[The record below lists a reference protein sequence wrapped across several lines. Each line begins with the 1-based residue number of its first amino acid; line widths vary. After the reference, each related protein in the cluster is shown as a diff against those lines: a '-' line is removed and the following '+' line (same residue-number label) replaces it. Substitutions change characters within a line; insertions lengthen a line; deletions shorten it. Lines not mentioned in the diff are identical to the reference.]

1 MDTNSL
7 NNCKQA
13 LMLRFG
19 EIALK
24 GLNRHKFEERL
35 IHNLAL
41 KLKQYGS
48 YQVTLSQ
55 SRIWVEP
62 DLFTKNYSA
71 IEVKQLLKQA
81 EKVACTT
88 FGIVSVSPVYSFA
101 GEYNDLLA
109 VASSLVEQHLLKGE
123 KRFKVNCK
131 RGEKSYPLTSMQV
144 MEQLGGDLLQK
155 YPDLQVDLHTPEF
168 VVYVEIRKQFII
180 YSQIIQAVRGL
191 PTSSS
196 SKGMCLLS
204 GGIDSPVAAY
214 MLASRGMELE
224 AIYFHT
230 FPYTSDQAKQKV
242 VDLAQIVSQYAGRVV
257 LHVVDFTDINL
268 ELNEKCPK
276 DMITIAMRRMMMR
289 IAEALAKRRDCKA
302 LITGESLG
310 QVASQTTE
318 AINATNEVATL
329 PIFRPLIGLD
339 KEDTIRIAREIGT
352 FETSIQPYDDCCTI
366 FVAKHPKTRPNQAA
380 GQACDSELDT
390 AKLTE
395 LALSRI
401 DSYDIRYDRIK
412 EFKIDYSQIEIA

>member
-1 MDTNSL
+1 MNLDS
-7 NNCKQA
+7 CKQA

-48 YQVTLSQ
+48 FQVTLSQ
-55 SRIWVEP
+55 SRIWIEP
-62 DLFTKNYSA
+62 DLFTKNYSVA
-71 IEVKQLLKQA
+71 EIKVLLKQA
-81 EKVACTT
+81 EKVACST
-88 FGIVSVSPVYSFA
+88 FGIVSVSPVYSFT
-101 GEYNDLLA
+101 GEYADLLP
-109 VASSLVEQHLLKGE
+109 VADELVQQHLNQGE
-123 KRFKVNCK
+123 RTFKVVCK
-131 RGEKSYPLTSMQV
+131 RGEKSFPMTSMEV

-155 YPDLQVDLHTPEF
+155 HPELKVDLHTPDF
-168 VVYVEIRKQFII
+168 VVYVEIRKQFIV
-180 YSQIIQAVRGL
+180 YSQIKQAVRGL

-196 SKGMCLLS
+196 SRGLCLLS

-214 MLASRGMELE
+214 MMASRGMELE

-230 FPYTSDQAKQKV
+230 FPYTSDLAKQKV
-242 VDLAQIVSQYAGRVV
+242 IDIAKIVSQYSGRVI
-257 LHVVDFTDINL
+257 LHVVDFTEINL
-268 ELNEKCPK
+268 ELNEKCEK
-276 DMITIAMRRMMMR
+276 DMITIVMRRMMMR
-289 IAEALAKRRDCKA
+289 IAEALAKKRDCKA

-318 AINATNEVATL
+318 AINATDEVAHM

-339 KEDTIRIAREIGT
+339 KEDTIKIARKIGT

-366 FVAKHPKTRPNQAA
+366 FVAKHPKTRPNQAVS
-380 GQACDSELDT
+380 QTCDSNLDT
-390 AKLTE
+390 EKLTE
-395 LALSRI
+395 LALTRI

-412 EFKIDYSQIEIA
+412 EFKLDYSQIEDK